1 MKTAS
6 LILGILAFTGM
17 IVAFLPCLGSL
28 NWVNIPF
35 ATIGLVISIVAVTQA
50 KDNEPK
56 GNAIAGLVLCAVAMM
71 FGLIRLIL
79 GGGIL

>member
-1 MKTAS
+1 
-6 LILGILAFTGM
+6 LGKY
-17 IVAFLPCLGSL
+17 
-28 NWVNIPF
+28 PF

-50 KDNEPK
+50 KDNESK